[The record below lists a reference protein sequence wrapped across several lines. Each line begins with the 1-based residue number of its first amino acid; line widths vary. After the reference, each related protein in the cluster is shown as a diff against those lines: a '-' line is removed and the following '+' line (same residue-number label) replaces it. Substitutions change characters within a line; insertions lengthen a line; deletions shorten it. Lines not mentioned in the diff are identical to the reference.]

1 MAESLTP
8 YDTGSVAEP
17 VLWQDDRSAVR
28 AALRSGKEGDIGKV
42 DFDDDEGATV
52 ATVRM
57 TRDEHGIH
65 TIHIESHRDG
75 LKVIRTLEENKS

>member
-8 YDTGSVAEP
+8 YDTGAVAEP
-17 VLWQDDRSAVR
+17 VLWQDDHDAVR
-28 AALRSGKEGDIGKV
+28 AALRSGNEGDIGKV

-52 ATVRM
+52 ATIRM
-57 TRDEHGIH
+57 TRDKHGIH

-75 LKVIRTLEENKS
+75 LKVIRTLEENQS

>member
-28 AALRSGKEGDIGKV
+28 AALRSGKESDIGKV
-42 DFDDDEGATV
+42 DFDDDEGITV
-52 ATVRM
+52 ATVRV

-65 TIHIESHRDG
+65 TVHIEAPIED
-75 LKVIRTLEENKS
+75 LKIAFD